1 MNNIIFIPTVEIA
14 VKHLEDD
21 PTFNAGHGSALNIA
35 GEIEMDAIIMDGR
48 TLGCGAVAGVRNI
61 AHPVSLARMVMEK
74 TNHIMLIGS
83 GANKFAKEMG
93 IPEVDP
99 LELVSDYA
107 SQKWEEF
114 RKYTSVSKRYL
125 MIQTNHRPPLTLQL
139 AILPL
144 EHCQLHHTP
153 TQLCQALPS
162 VTMTSSNVTPPQN
175 WATTQWGRWQWTC
188 KET

>member
-61 AHPVSLARMVMEK
+61 ANPVSLARMVMEK

-99 LELVSDYA
+99 
-107 SQKWEEF
+107 
-114 RKYTSVSKRYL
+114 
-125 MIQTNHRPPLTLQL
+125 
-139 AILPL
+139 
-144 EHCQLHHTP
+144 
-153 TQLCQALPS
+153 
-162 VTMTSSNVTPPQN
+162 
-175 WATTQWGRWQWTC
+175 
-188 KET
+188 